1 MSKNDERI
9 LSSAELHK
17 DLNAER
23 KKQGLKEM
31 PAVNPGKGGS
41 TSTYARMDK
50 SWKSAPDF
58 FKQMIKK
65 EKEDKEEA

>member
-1 MSKNDERI
+1 
-9 LSSAELHK
+9 
-17 DLNAER
+17 
-23 KKQGLKEM
+23 M